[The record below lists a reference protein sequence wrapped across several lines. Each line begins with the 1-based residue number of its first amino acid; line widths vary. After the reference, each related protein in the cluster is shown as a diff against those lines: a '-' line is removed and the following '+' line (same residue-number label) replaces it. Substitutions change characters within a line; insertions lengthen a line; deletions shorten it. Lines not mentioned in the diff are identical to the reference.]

1 MSKPWRMVALG
12 LGAWLA
18 YALLRGRGG
27 TVIFVRLSVLD
38 WTCLLI
44 IAGCL
49 QTIGQRL
56 GRILRALQTKS
67 GAA

>member
-1 MSKPWRMVALG
+1 MTATRCI
-12 LGAWLA
+12 
-18 YALLRGRGG
+18 GG
-27 TVIFVRLSVLD
+27 LSVLD
-38 WTCLLI
+38 WTCLLV

-49 QTIGQRL
+49 QTIAQRL